1 MGKTLRKAPLLQN
14 ENNDLYCID
23 ILYKSLQEFHIPE
36 YLCSVGEYAEE
47 AICLEKSGSDWIVYG
62 GERGLKH
69 DLRPYEDCRDACLD
83 VLSRLSETTD
93 EEKRIC
99 QFFDHFI
106 VPSTG
111 TEESKP
117 RVHAAFR

>member
-47 AICLEKSGSDWIVYG
+47 AICLEKSGSDWTVYS
-62 GERGLKH
+62 GERGQNTILSPMLIAETLVWMFCPESPKLLMRKKEFANFLIILSFHPRELKNN
-69 DLRPYEDCRDACLD
+69 Y
-83 VLSRLSETTD
+83 VLTR
-93 EEKRIC
+93 C
-99 QFFDHFI
+99 F
-106 VPSTG
+106 
-111 TEESKP
+111 
-117 RVHAAFR
+117 A

>member
-62 GERGLKH
+62 GERGQNTILSPLLIAETLVWMFCPKSPKLLMRKKEFANFLIILSFHPRELKNN
-69 DLRPYEDCRDACLD
+69 Y
-83 VLSRLSETTD
+83 VLTR
-93 EEKRIC
+93 C
-99 QFFDHFI
+99 F
-106 VPSTG
+106 V
-111 TEESKP
+111 
-117 RVHAAFR
+117 